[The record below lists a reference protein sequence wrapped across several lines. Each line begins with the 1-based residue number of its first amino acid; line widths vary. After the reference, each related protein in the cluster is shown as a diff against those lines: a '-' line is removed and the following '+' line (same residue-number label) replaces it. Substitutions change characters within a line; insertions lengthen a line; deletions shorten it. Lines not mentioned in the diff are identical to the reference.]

1 MPEVSFCLR
10 LERRPPH
17 LTESA
22 TKLKGLKHF
31 DAKFQLVPVGHHS
44 RGSYYDPVPP
54 LTMCSRCKKAAKI
67 CISKDFILPLVE
79 ANPDLE
85 EVRLAGVNV
94 ALPVMRYICVLGGLS
109 ENECKYLN
117 ERDHKF
123 NSWNCN
129 FFLSYSYM
137 ESGPEGIF

>member
-1 MPEVSFCLR
+1 MLSGPD
-10 LERRPPH
+10 
-17 LTESA
+17 LTESS

-54 LTMCSRCKKAAKI
+54 LTMCSRCKKAANI

-85 EVRLAGVNV
+85 EVRLAGVKV
-94 ALPVMRYICVLGGLS
+94 ALPVMRYILYVTYNKVGRCLARYS
-109 ENECKYLN
+109 PHAEANN
-117 ERDHKF
+117 TIP
-123 NSWNCN
+123 CN
-129 FFLSYSYM
+129 T
-137 ESGPEGIF
+137 I